1 MTDSGY
7 ESLPDL
13 EEDFIIDSDIL
24 DELKKDNETWN
35 NFKNFP
41 DLYKRIRIANIQKE
55 KDREAFDKK
64 LANFIK
70 DTKDNKMKGN
80 WNDDGRLI

>member
-24 DELKKDNETWN
+24 DELKKDGETWN

>member
-13 EEDFIIDSDIL
+13 EEDFIIDLDIL